1 LIWRLKIE
9 TKQKYRIKPYVI
21 LSRRCDGS
29 IRFCFTYKKSYL
41 LPKAYSSIF
50 DQYIDSILSENPNN
64 ENLVPS
70 DILKKIKLLRN
81 DLIAVGIL
89 ERAPDINQTISE
101 KYKSQMTFFSIFD
114 GTTSARYDYQQKLL
128 TSKIA
133 ILGMGGVGSH
143 VAVSLLSAGVGFL
156 KIMDYDKIEA
166 SNLNRQFIY
175 KETDIGKLKTRV
187 ARERLID
194 FNPLAKIHA
203 INRKVKSSRDLIDLV
218 EGVDFFVCAADYPF
232 HYIYRWVNDV
242 CVKKRVPWIQAN
254 SAEATGF
261 VGPLVVPGKTSCYGC
276 IESVWKKKNPN
287 YLYEIDV
294 LNKDETLYHGKS
306 STLGSAIGI
315 IGNFT
320 ALEIIKHITGFT
332 KPATLNCQLSLDFGD
347 LTLNKQR
354 FRKIKDCPICGSIR
368 K

>member
-1 LIWRLKIE
+1 MSNQE
-9 TKQKYRIKPYVI
+9 YQFKPYVI
-21 LSRRCDGS
+21 YNRKSNGS
-29 IRFCFTYKKSYL
+29 IQLCSTAGRAFN
-41 LPKAYSSIF
+41 LPQKYADIF
-50 DQYIDSILSENPNN
+50 EQNLDSVLMENARPDSQPASVSRV
-64 ENLVPS
+64 LAL
-70 DILKKIKLLRN
+70 IRQ
-81 DLIAVGIL
+81 DLISAGI
-89 ERAPDINQTISE
+89 IE
-101 KYKSQMTFFSIFD
+101 KKYPAQYVLPEVYRSQFNFFSIFD
-114 GTTSARYDYQQKLL
+114 GINATRFQYQKKLATSR
-128 TSKIA
+128 IA
-133 ILGMGGVGSH
+133 ILGMGGMGSH

-175 KETDIGKLKTRV
+175 KQADIGKLKTKV

-194 FNPLAKIHA
+194 FNPLAKINA
-203 INRKVKSSRDLIDLV
+203 INRKVKSARDLIDLV
-218 EGVDFFVCAADYPF
+218 KGVDLFVCAADYPF

-242 CVKKRVPWIQAN
+242 CIKKRVPWIQAN

-287 YLYEIDV
+287 YLYEINT

-306 STLGSAIGI
+306 STLGAAIGI

-320 ALEIIKHITGFT
+320 ALEIIKHITGFA
-332 KPATLNCQLSLDFGD
+332 KPATLNYQISLDFGN

-354 FRKIKDCPICGSIR
+354 FRKIQDCPICGSIR